1 MTRKDIM
8 NDFTFCSPTTFIFG
22 GDVTDQVGPE
32 LAAAGFAR
40 VLIVYGQGSVVRT
53 GTLDR
58 VRSSLSA
65 AGISFV
71 ELGGVRPNPE
81 IELVREGCDLARSE
95 HVDVVLPV
103 GGGSAMDCAKAI
115 ALGATRDGD
124 PWDFWTGAAKP
135 DRCLPIVTVVTIP
148 ASGSEGS
155 NSCVISNDE
164 LGIKRG
170 LTSELIRPQIS
181 FLDPKLTF
189 TLPAYQ
195 TAAGVTDMI
204 AHIMERFFSGEA
216 AVGATDNLACGL
228 IRAAMDAADIV
239 MDDPENYDARAELMW
254 IGTLAHNG
262 IAGCGLGI
270 PGKRDGD
277 WTCHALEHELSA
289 ADTNITHGAGLAV
302 VFPAWMRY
310 VWTSHPERF
319 LTFGAEVFGIEPVDP
334 ATNDLDGIDGDI
346 TPERAVR
353 DAVEAT
359 IDELQAFFCSMGMPE
374 TLEELGID
382 ETHIDALLSGLRAN
396 KGESFGTFRP
406 LDLEDARAIYES
418 AL

>member
-1 MTRKDIM
+1 M
-8 NDFTFCSPTTFIFG
+8 NNFTFCSPTKFVFG
-22 GDVTDQVGPE
+22 RDVTDTVGAE
-32 LAAAGFAR
+32 LAAAGLTRAL
-40 VLIVYGQGSVVRT
+40 VVYGQGSVVRT

-58 VRSSLSA
+58 VTASLDA
-65 AGISFV
+65 AGVSHV

-81 IELVREGCDLARSE
+81 IGLVRQGCDIARRE
-95 HVDVVLPV
+95 KVDVVVPV

-115 ALGATRDGD
+115 ALGATRAGD
-124 PWDFWTGAAKP
+124 PWDFWAGAAQP
-135 DRCLPIVTVVTIP
+135 ERCLPIVTVVTMP

-164 LGIKRG
+164 LGFKRG
-170 LTSELIRPQIS
+170 LTSELVRPAIAL
-181 FLDPKLTF
+181 LDPVLTF
-189 TLPAYQ
+189 TLPPYQ

-204 AHIMERFFSGEA
+204 AHIMERFFSGEP
-216 AVGATDNLACGL
+216 AVHATDNLACGL
-228 IRAAMDAADIV
+228 IRAAMDAASIV
-239 MDDPENYDARAELMW
+239 MEHPHDYDARAELMW

-289 ADTNITHGAGLAV
+289 ADTSITHGAGLAV

-310 VWTSHPERF
+310 VWHEHPERF
-319 LTFGAEVFGIEPVDP
+319 LTFGAEIFGIEPVDP
-334 ATNDLDGIDGDI
+334 TRDDLEGIAEEI
-346 TPERAVR
+346 TPERAVH

-359 IDELQAFFCSMGMPE
+359 IDELQAFFCSLGMPE
-374 TLEELGID
+374 TLGELGI
-382 ETHIDALLSGLRAN
+382 EAGHIDALLAGLRAN
-396 KGESFGTFRP
+396 KGESFGTFAT

-418 AL
+418 TL